1 VQLVQHGRD
10 GAGEGSGAEVVRHL
24 VPAPGVGT
32 NPRRRIRPIS
42 RGRSG
47 AGRRAGRHRAA
58 TRTAITANAG
68 GTAGAVCAAGSAWA
82 PLLTELARQL
92 DTGRIYTRDLNA
104 ILPTFD
110 EALQALNRRLTHRP
124 LSAIPV
130 A

>member
-1 VQLVQHGRD
+1 MQLAQHGCNS
-10 GAGEGSGAEVVRHL
+10 AGEGAGAEVVRHL

-32 NPRRRIRPIS
+32 NPRRRVRPIS

-47 AGRRAGRHRAA
+47 AGSSSGSSPCSYPYRNHGQRRRHCRC
-58 TRTAITANAG
+58 RCRLRRRG
-68 GTAGAVCAAGSAWA
+68 AWA

-110 EALQALNRRLTHRP
+110 EALQALNRRLTH
-124 LSAIPV
+124 
-130 A
+130 